1 MAGTIYVS
9 LRSLHPQQGAQ
20 WRGGLVESSD
30 TFQMKEQFELL
41 E

>member
-20 WRGGLVESSD
+20 WRGGLVESQRYISNEG
-30 TFQMKEQFELL
+30 TV
-41 E
+41 